1 MKSLFHKAKYLPI
14 YLISFLPF
22 PLLYL
27 LSDLVRFFVF
37 RVFSYRKPAIS
48 GNLRRSFPEKTE
60 AEIKGISRAFHRQF
74 CDQIF
79 ESIKLLSMSEKQAKR
94 RFMVKNPELF
104 QHLYE
109 QHTSI
114 LIYMGHMGNW
124 DYFAIAP
131 LLLPHQFL
139 AFYKPQKTAYI
150 NDLIIGERERF
161 GVITIPSKKGYRAL
175 MDYARKDMLT
185 AVLLLGD
192 QRPPPHS
199 KRFWTHFLNQETAF
213 LIGTERMAQKSKQAV
228 VYPHVLK
235 GSRGRYQVEFI
246 PLLPDQEKLGHGDLI
261 KAYALALEKNIRE
274 QPELWLWS
282 HKRWKKARPADEVLH
297 A

>member
-1 MKSLFHKAKYLPI
+1 M
-14 YLISFLPF
+14 
-22 PLLYL
+22 
-27 LSDLVRFFVF
+27 
-37 RVFSYRKPAIS
+37 
-48 GNLRRSFPEKTE
+48 
-60 AEIKGISRAFHRQF
+60 
-74 CDQIF
+74 F

-94 RFMVKNPELF
+94 RFVVKNPKVF
-104 QHLYE
+104 QNLHD
-109 QHTSI
+109 QHKSI
-114 LIYMGHMGNW
+114 LIYMAHMGNW

-131 LLLPHQFL
+131 LLLPHQIL
-139 AFYKPQKTAYI
+139 AFYKPQKSAYI

-175 MDYARKDMLT
+175 MNYAQKDIMT

-199 KRFWTHFLNQETAF
+199 KGFWTMFLNQETAF
-213 LIGTERMAQKSKQAV
+213 LMGTERIAQKTRQAV

-235 GSRGRYQVEFI
+235 EKRGRYQVEFI
-246 PLLPDQEKLGHGDLI
+246 PLLPEQETPGQGELI
-261 KAYALALEKNIRE
+261 KAYARALEKNIRE

-282 HKRWKKARPADEVLH
+282 HKRWKKARHPEEVLH